1 VWLYCLLS
9 GSHLIIDSHTDALLA
24 PWWRWTLPLHR
35 FLSRRAI
42 CTIVTNDYLREMV
55 EAWGAPA
62 FVLADVPTEFHY
74 REYPV
79 QEPFAVAMVS
89 SFSYDEPRQRVFQVA
104 QRLPDVHF
112 YITGDL
118 KLARSTELEQPPPN
132 VHFTGFL
139 QTEDYYGLLAS
150 AQAVMVLTTENHTL
164 QWGACEAISLGK
176 PVITS
181 DWPFLKEY
189 FHKGTVHVDNS
200 IEGIYQGVV
209 QLRQEWERYDQ
220 EAKELRQERQLEWA
234 QKQAE
239 LMRMIHQA
247 TDTA

>member
-1 VWLYCLLS
+1 
-9 GSHLIIDSHTDALLA
+9 
-24 PWWRWTLPLHR
+24 
-35 FLSRRAI
+35 
-42 CTIVTNDYLREMV
+42 
-55 EAWGAPA
+55 
-62 FVLADVPTEFHY
+62 
-74 REYPV
+74 
-79 QEPFAVAMVS
+79 
-89 SFSYDEPRQRVFQVA
+89 
-104 QRLPDVHF
+104 
-112 YITGDL
+112 
-118 KLARSTELEQPPPN
+118 
-132 VHFTGFL
+132 
-139 QTEDYYGLLAS
+139 
-150 AQAVMVLTTENHTL
+150 L